1 MKKWRAGGGKGRA
14 ARGTPEYDQVAAI
27 HKADNPGWTAKPP
40 RKTTTR
46 EEKLAKLTKQ
56 LKALGL
62 EVHPACVEG
71 NELRPIER
79 NEDMITRPRTPARAK
94 PKPKPKPK
102 QEEELVLRTADEE
115 KFLDELAASPDPDE
129 MPEDH
134 PSLRPAD
141 GGEMDQLIDL
151 LIDQH
156 QDELERAGAEKVLT
170 LPFASDAVKAR
181 ARDRLSD
188 LSPEDIDALSDF
200 PIMSGSGLFKKAM
213 QKFMAQKLQK
223 LKKAKHSKRT
233 RRR

>member
-1 MKKWRAGGGKGRA
+1 MSTWIESMKKWRAGGGKGRA

-79 NEDMITRPRTPARAK
+79 NEDMITRPRTPART
-94 PKPKPKPK
+94 KPKPK
-102 QEEELVLRTADEE
+102 QEEKELVRTAD
-115 KFLDELAASPDPDE
+115 DLAAYLDPDE

-134 PSLRPAD
+134 PSLRPED
-141 GGEMDQLIDL
+141 GDEMDQLIDL
-151 LIDQH
+151 WADQH
-156 QDELERAGAEKVLT
+156 QDDLERAGAEKALT
-170 LPFASDAVKAR
+170 LPFVSDAVKAR

-188 LSPEDIDALSDF
+188 LSPRDIDALSDF
-200 PIMSGSGLFKKAM
+200 PLMSGNGLFKKAM